1 MVSTATHIIKYKN
14 LIENNNH
21 NEIIILDLSN
31 PRAVDEKIS
40 VLQNIKLINLDQIS
54 NMVYKNMKS
63 GMQKTIKIKKLI
75 NKEMIILR
83 SYMNRL
89 EAEPTISE
97 IFRSTN
103 KLRIKE
109 LNKALKC

>member
-1 MVSTATHIIKYKN
+1 
-14 LIENNNH
+14 
-21 NEIIILDLSN
+21 
-31 PRAVDEKIS
+31 
-40 VLQNIKLINLDQIS
+40 
-54 NMVYKNMKS
+54 MKS

-109 LNKALKC
+109 LNKALKMLDEKDDTRIKIINELTKSIIECVLSKPMNNLRQTSEIGNFEVINIIKKMFDYN